1 MSFYWNK
8 CYKYTQKSD
17 NIKAIY
23 KVGKKFIYKLDCIL
37 GRLKLI
43 KTNKKRNICC
53 KKDSNFVYLLEIHC
67 IYDFR
72 ELTEQNR
79 LNN

>member
-43 KTNKKRNICC
+43 KTNKK
-53 KKDSNFVYLLEIHC
+53 KEYLLQKRFKFC
-67 IYDFR
+67 IFTR
-72 ELTEQNR
+72 NTLHLWFSRTNWTK
-79 LNN
+79 